1 MECGKTK
8 GRREEERKRK
18 AEELERKRRKK
29 KGLMGE
35 LFGNDDHVEYYCPHC
50 GFEVKV
56 NETLAL
62 QLFYCKRCREVQTQP
77 TKQVV
82 EIVRDKERRGFWQW
96 LFNKPSTVKREVHAD
111 IIAYKPVCYSCKRS
125 DMMVP
130 FEKKHCP
137 VCGAVLLT

>member
-1 MECGKTK
+1 MIEEEKCRI
-8 GRREEERKRK
+8 RREEERKRK
-18 AEELERKRRKK
+18 AEEQEWKK
-29 KGLMGE
+29 KGSMGE

-82 EIVRDKERRGFWQW
+82 ETVRDKERRGFWQ
-96 LFNKPSTVKREVHAD
+96 STVRREVHAD